1 MSVVLRRWAQVGVL
15 GLLCAPWLL
24 PSSKSYHQLLIV
36 LLWLPALISLFNA
49 RWRPRLPMPEVLGFL
64 LLAAWTLFVLIIQG
78 GDEPVSQAKVILYVM
93 LSLCGVLLADRAPD
107 LKFETLLTGA
117 VCLAGLGAG
126 GSWIWFYALQGH
138 SLDSRLVAVGIWD
151 TVIMAAH
158 AVGAFAVMGFF
169 LFWRRDNW
177 LWFALPALCLLIFL
191 AFGQTRGVWL
201 GLLATVAV
209 LMLDLSRS
217 VRLIVLAA
225 LLVGV
230 GLLLFFGMDIL
241 LQRGL
246 AYRPQLW
253 HDGLSLMLENSLLG
267 VGFHDLELVVP
278 GTGLVFRHPHNLFL
292 DTGVRLGLVG
302 LVLFCG
308 VWGCVF
314 WRAWQA
320 RAQALGRALLALWVF
335 STVSLMTDG
344 IGLWLKPNADW
355 LITWLPVALGMVL
368 AQRRVMAQDAEVQA
382 PRP

>member
-1 MSVVLRRWAQVGVL
+1 MLVLLRRWALVGVL
-15 GLLCAPWLL
+15 VLLCAPWLL
-24 PSSKSYHQLLIV
+24 PSSKLYHQLLIA
-36 LLWLPALISLFNA
+36 LLWLPALISLFSA
-49 RWRPRLPMPEVLGFL
+49 RWRPRLPMPEALGFL
-64 LLAAWTLFVLIIQG
+64 LLAAWTLFVLLIQG
-78 GDEPVSQAKVILYVM
+78 GDEPVSQAKVVLYVM

-107 LKFETLLTGA
+107 LKFEALLAGA
-117 VCLAGLGAG
+117 VCLAGAGAG
-126 GSWIWFYALQGH
+126 GSWIWFYVLEEH
-138 SLDSRLVAVGIWD
+138 SLDSRIVAVGIWD

-169 LFWRRDNW
+169 LFRRRGRW
-177 LWFALPALCLLIFL
+177 VWFALPALCLLMFL

-217 VRLIVLAA
+217 VRLIVLVA

-230 GLLLFFGMDIL
+230 GLLVFFGMDIL

-246 AYRPQLW
+246 AYRPLLW
-253 HDGLSLMLENSLLG
+253 QNGLALMLENSLLG
-267 VGFHDLELVVP
+267 IGFHDLELVVP
-278 GTGLVFRHPHNLFL
+278 GTELVFRHPHNLFL
-292 DTGVRLGLVG
+292 DTGVRLGMVG

-308 VWGCVF
+308 VWGCVL

-320 RAQALGRALLALWVF
+320 RAQTLGRALLALWVF

-368 AQRRVMAQDAEVQA
+368 AQRHALAQDVAAQSSRE
-382 PRP
+382 